1 MVFAADT
8 EKDRLALAILLG
20 FLIARLVFAFSLGL
34 GIDESY
40 TLAISRRLSLSYFDH
55 PPLHQWIAHFA
66 ALAVGENVT
75 TRLPFVAMFFA
86 TGWIYYR
93 LTCELFDP
101 RAALVG
107 LFALNVSPF
116 FFASVGSWIVP
127 DGPLLLGLAMTA
139 LAAARLFFT
148 ESPDDASTWRLW
160 LMVGVGL
167 GLAGLSKY
175 SAALSGGGLATFVL
189 LAPTQRHWLKHP
201 APYVSAMVALAMT
214 APVILWN
221 ARHGWASFEFQGARG
236 VPGAEPRPTQVFAM
250 ALGEIAFLSPW
261 IFAPLIAALAIAFR
275 HWRDERRMFLIC
287 LSLPSIVIFT
297 VTPLWGA
304 RGLPHW
310 AMPGW
315 FFTFALMGAWI
326 AESGISN
333 AALRRWALI
342 SSAFLAAIVG
352 VVDLQASTGQPLSML
367 TAGHGLVDPTLEAVD
382 WRDLNKASLLS
393 EAPSFIVST
402 KWSDA
407 GKIALALG
415 PKAPVFVL
423 SNDPRGW
430 AFLDD
435 SEKFIGRDGVIVIRT
450 ADLESTLTAAS
461 PYFAALGQPQF
472 YALGRAGRATIQLAL
487 IPANGL
493 TRRFPSPYPNATGW

>member
-1 MVFAADT
+1 MGWAADT
-8 EKDRLALAILLG
+8 ERNRLALAILVG
-20 FLIARLVFAFSLGL
+20 FFIARLVFAFALGL
-34 GIDESY
+34 GVDESY

-66 ALAVGENVT
+66 ALAIGENVA
-75 TRLPFVAMFFA
+75 TRLPFIAMFFA

-93 LTCELFDP
+93 LTCELFGP
-101 RAALVG
+101 QAALVG

-116 FFASVGSWIVP
+116 FFASAGSWIVP
-127 DGPLLLGLAMTA
+127 DGPLLFALAMTA

-148 ESPDDASTWRLW
+148 KSPDDPSAWRLW
-160 LMVGVGL
+160 LIVGVGL

-175 SAALSGGGLATFVL
+175 SAALSAGGLAAFVL
-189 LAPTQRHWLKHP
+189 LAPAQRHWLKHP
-201 APYVSAMVALAMT
+201 APYVAAIVAFVMI
-214 APVILWN
+214 APVIFWN
-221 ARHGWASFEFQGARG
+221 ARHGLASFEFQGARG
-236 VPGAEPRPTQVFAM
+236 VPGEEPRPAQFFTM

-261 IFAPLIAALAIAFR
+261 IFAPLVAALAIAFR
-275 HWRDERRMFLIC
+275 HRRDERRMFLIC
-287 LSLPSIVIFT
+287 LSLPPIVIFT

-326 AESGISN
+326 TESGISN
-333 AALRRWALI
+333 VTLRRWALF
-342 SSAFLAAIVG
+342 SSTFLAAIVG
-352 VVDLQASTGQPLSML
+352 VVALQASTGQPLGML
-367 TAGHGLVDPTLEAVD
+367 TSGHGVADPTLEAVD
-382 WRDLNKASLLS
+382 WRDLNRAALFGK
-393 EAPSFIVST
+393 APSFIVST

-415 PKAPVFVL
+415 PKIPVFVL

-430 AFLDD
+430 AFLDE
-435 SEKFIGRDGVIVIRT
+435 SEKFIGRDGLILSR
-450 ADLESTLTAAS
+450 AAELESTLGAAN

-472 YALGRAGRATIQLAL
+472 YTLGLPGRAAIQLAL